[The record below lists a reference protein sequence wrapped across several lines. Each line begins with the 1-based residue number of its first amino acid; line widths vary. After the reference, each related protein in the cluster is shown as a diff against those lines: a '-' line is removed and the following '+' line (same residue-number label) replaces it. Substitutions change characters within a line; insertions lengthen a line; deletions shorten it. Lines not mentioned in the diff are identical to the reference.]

1 VLVAAG
7 AAWFVTTL
15 AESDDATMYSIG
27 RAAGWVTEVV
37 LVYLTLSFPTG
48 RLPARTDRLLVA
60 AMGAVVL
67 VMYMPRLFVARAF
80 EVPSP
85 FTSCV
90 RPNDWGPRRARPAR
104 SWPVPRRSR

>member
-1 VLVAAG
+1 
-7 AAWFVTTL
+7 VT
-15 AESDDATMYSIG
+15 D
-27 RAAGWVTEVV
+27 VV

-67 VMYMPRLFVARAF
+67 VMYMPRLFVAGAF
-80 EVPSP
+80 EVPSA

-90 RPNDWGPRRARPAR
+90 RPNDWGSPTAASFAKRSLACSTRSPALMSWRRAAISIRW
-104 SWPVPRRSR
+104 SGRSRPTVQTSW